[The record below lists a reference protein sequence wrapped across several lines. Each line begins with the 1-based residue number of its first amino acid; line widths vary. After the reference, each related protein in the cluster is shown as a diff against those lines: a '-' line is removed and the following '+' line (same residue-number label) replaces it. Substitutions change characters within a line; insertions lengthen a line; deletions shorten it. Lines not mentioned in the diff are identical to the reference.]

1 MSRRIVETAEV
12 DIRPMPTERR
22 REQIEQLLREEISRV
37 LVRDL
42 EFPKG
47 TMVTV
52 THIAMSRDGHYAHAY
67 VTLLGTDPKGA
78 LAMLRKNIYHIQKT
92 INRKMQIR
100 PVPKI
105 SFKIDEEEYNR
116 ERVERS
122 IAGLKRKGEL

>member
-1 MSRRIVETAEV
+1 
-12 DIRPMPTERR
+12 MPSERR
-22 REQIEQLLREEISRV
+22 REQIQELLREEISRV
-37 LVRDL
+37 LARDI
-42 EFPKG
+42 EFPERM
-47 TMVTV
+47 MVTLTHV
-52 THIAMSRDGHYAHAY
+52 TMSSDGHYANAY
-67 VTLLGTDPKGA
+67 VTLLGPDPKGA